1 MFGCHCA
8 PLRNPILQFPGGR
21 RQNQFFLRTRQRH
34 VKNTQFLAQRL
45 QFHPAFHHIFLE
57 RRSLD
62 ALLAVQIVGSDS
74 QIRVDQ
80 KFPPRIL
87 LVKIFSH
94 SSYKHDRKF
103 QPLALV
109 DAHDPHHRSLGI
121 RHRRLAKICVIFFQF
136 FNIPDKMEHAP
147 VARRLVSSRFLHQ
160 HIQVAAPSRPARK
173 RRHIAVIA
181 RFVVNPVEEFVH
193 RQVNRFLAECIQESK
208 EFLEFSAQVILLN

>member
-8 PLRNPILQFPGGR
+8 PLRNPILQFPGGC
-21 RQNQFFLRTRQRH
+21 RQNQLFLRTRQRH
-34 VKNTQFLAQRL
+34 VKHTQLLAQRL
-45 QFHPAFHHIFLE
+45 QFHPPFHHIFFE
-57 RRSLD
+57 RRSLE
-62 ALLAVQIVGSDS
+62 ALFTVQIIGSDS

-80 KFPPRIL
+80 KLSTRIL
-87 LVKIFSH
+87 LVEVFSH
-94 SSYKHDRKF
+94 SSHKYDRKF

-160 HIQVAAPSRPARK
+160 HVQVAAPSSPARK
-173 RRHIAVIA
+173 RRYIAVIA

-193 RQVNRFLAECIQESK
+193 RQVNRFLAECVQESK
-208 EFLEFSAQVILLN
+208 EFF